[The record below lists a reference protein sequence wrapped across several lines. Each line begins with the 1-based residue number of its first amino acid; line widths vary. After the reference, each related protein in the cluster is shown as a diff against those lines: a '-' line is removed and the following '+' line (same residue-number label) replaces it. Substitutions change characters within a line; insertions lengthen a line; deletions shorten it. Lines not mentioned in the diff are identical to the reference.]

1 LIAVTS
7 SEGKVLPT
15 TAVVLT
21 IGTVIYK
28 VTACETIPVSVSTVA
43 VAAVTVGVLAVV
55 GLYAQLWFL
64 QPADLPLL
72 DTCTVGSN
80 SRE

>member
-1 LIAVTS
+1 MP
-7 SEGKVLPT
+7 VL
-15 TAVVLT
+15 L
-21 IGTVIYK
+21 
-28 VTACETIPVSVSTVA
+28 STVA

-64 QPADLPLL
+64 QPADWPLL
-72 DTCTVGSN
+72 ETWTVGSN